1 MSFSIVLFDD
11 CSSRERLQPLTST
24 RPTGNLR
31 VGIWTIDQKWRHIF
45 DADVAYLTRDHL
57 REKFPAAP
65 IGHEDY
71 LIIDSRVLP
80 IAELI
85 DEIKGL
91 QVNQKLLSKDG
102 DWIALRLTSLDGFN
116 AQALESATA
125 VLSTCS
131 INRLHYPEDIYL
143 NNAEQIRFDLGC
155 LGVQAANSD
164 AYPECCFLGTSIYIG
179 DNVLLKQA
187 VLDSTQGPIYIGE
200 GAVIEA
206 GAVIHG
212 PAAIGAGCRV
222 KSGTVVYMNV
232 TVGANSTI
240 CGELNNT
247 VIWGNSAKGH
257 LGYLGCAV
265 VGEGCNIGA
274 GTNNSN
280 LRNDWK
286 TVRLYDYSVGG
297 MRDTGLQKCGV
308 VIGDHVMLGIGC
320 KINTGTVI
328 GVGAQIAISNFIPK
342 FVPDFSW
349 LTDLIQDRYIFADFI
364 AMLQRKALVKGEFFD
379 DEDEKMLSSVYE
391 EAQNR

>member
-1 MSFSIVLFDD
+1 MSFSLVLFDD
-11 CSSRERLQPLTST
+11 CSARERLRPLTAT

-31 VGIWTIDQKWRHIF
+31 VGIWTLDQKWRHVF
-45 DADVAYLTRDHL
+45 GVDVAYLTPEYL
-57 REKFPAAP
+57 REKFPP
-65 IGHEDY
+65 PPMGHEGY

-80 IAELI
+80 NAGLI
-85 DEIKGL
+85 DELKGL
-91 QVNQKLLSKDG
+91 QVNQKLISSDG
-102 DWIALRLTSLDGFN
+102 DWIAFRLTGLDDFN
-116 AQALESATA
+116 ASGVEQAIP
-125 VLSTCS
+125 VLSKS
-131 INRLHYPEDIYL
+131 GIVRLHYPEDIYL
-143 NNAEQIRFDLGC
+143 NNADQISFDLDC
-155 LGVQAANSD
+155 LGIQVANAD
-164 AYPECCFLGTSIYIG
+164 GYPDCHLQGASIYIAK
-179 DNVLLKQA
+179 DA
-187 VLDSTQGPIYIGE
+187 VLKHCVLDATQGPIYIGE

-212 PAAIGAGCRV
+212 PVAIGAGCRV

-232 TVGANSTI
+232 SVGANSTI

-265 VGEGCNIGA
+265 VGEGCNMGA

-286 TVRLYDYSVGG
+286 TVRLYDYSEGG
-297 MRDTGLQKCGV
+297 MRDTGLLKCGV
-308 VIGDHVMLGIGC
+308 IMGDHVMLGIGC

-349 LTDLIQDRYIFADFI
+349 LTDMTQDRYIFTDFI
-364 AMLQRKALVKGEFFD
+364 AMLQRKALVKGESFGH
-379 DEDEKMLSSVYE
+379 EEEKMLALVYE
-391 EAQNR
+391 QSQHI